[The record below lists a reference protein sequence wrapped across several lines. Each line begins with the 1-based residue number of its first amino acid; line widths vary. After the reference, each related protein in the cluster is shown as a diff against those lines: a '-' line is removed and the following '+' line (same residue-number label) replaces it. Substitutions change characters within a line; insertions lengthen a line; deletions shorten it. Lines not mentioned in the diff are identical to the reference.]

1 MNTQTLLLTADAVA
15 TARGIIAKCQIPV
28 TLDVPAGTNV
38 VKGYVYDT
46 VEGAHGRFEQ
56 VLAGYTSHEVY
67 TCTLHIPAVEALDAW
82 QVIAKRE
89 PAPDGSPFVEWYID
103 ANETAGI
110 LESLP
115 ASGVCQACGL
125 ARTRNKTYILRKQGV
140 LLQVGGSCI
149 AKYVPAHLQRALESL
164 YVTLCKVRDL
174 GGDPDGFDLGGGG
187 DRSNFVRLADA
198 VGIACKLHRAGVPY
212 IRSKDEWGEPNP
224 SATWRQ
230 VIKVLDRTNLDTV
243 HTNVKEAIWGEPA
256 DEALVAD
263 VLEALRADT
272 SERRIA
278 GLEFEY
284 AKKRVLALLIPA
296 VNRLLADRAKADKP
310 QVEPV
315 LPPDGRLTVDGL
327 VLSIKEVETQ
337 FGWATKL
344 LIDCGGFRLYG
355 TQPSGLD
362 AVVGGTVRFVATVQ
376 PKEVGF
382 GFYSRPTVKGVK

>member
-28 TLDVPAGTNV
+28 TLDVPASTNV
-38 VKGYVYDT
+38 VKGRVYDT

-82 QVIAKRE
+82 QVIGKRE
-89 PAPDGSPFVEWYID
+89 PAPDGSPFVEWYI
-103 ANETAGI
+103 NETAGI

-125 ARTRNKTYILRKQGV
+125 ARSRTKTYILRKQGA

-164 YVTLCKVRDL
+164 YVTLSKVRDL
-174 GGDPDGFDLGGGG
+174 GGEPDEWDLGGDG
-187 DRSNFVRLADA
+187 DRSNFVLLTDA

-212 IRSKDEWGEPNP
+212 IRSKDEYGEPNP

-243 HTNVKEAIWGEPA
+243 HTNVKEAIYGEPA
-256 DEALVAD
+256 DKALVAD

-278 GLEFEY
+278 GLEYEY

-296 VNRLLADRAKADKP
+296 VNRLLADRAKAEAP

>member
-28 TLDVPAGTNV
+28 TLDVPASTNV
-38 VKGYVYDT
+38 VKGRVYDT

-82 QVIAKRE
+82 QVIGKRE
-89 PAPDGSPFVEWYID
+89 PAPDGSPFVEWYI
-103 ANETAGI
+103 NETAGI
-110 LESLP
+110 LDNLP
-115 ASGVCQACGL
+115 SSGTCQACGL
-125 ARTRNKTYILRKQGV
+125 ARSRTKTYILRKQGA

-164 YVTLCKVRDL
+164 YVTLSKVRDL
-174 GGDPDGFDLGGGG
+174 GGEPDGFDLGGGG
-187 DRSNFVRLADA
+187 DRSNFVLLSDA

-212 IRSKDEWGEPNP
+212 IRSKDEYGEPNP

-256 DEALVAD
+256 DKALVAD

-296 VNRLLADRAKADKP
+296 VNRLLADRAKAEAP